1 MPTVLV
7 IGGYGLFGGRLVRR
21 LARQAG
27 LRIRVAGRS
36 LTAAQTLVSQL
47 QPRAIGQ
54 LQALALDASAP
65 GLTEA
70 IRSSAA
76 GLVVHCAG
84 PFQGQD
90 YRVAQACLDAGV
102 HYVDLADARDFVTG
116 IGALDAAACAAHVAI
131 ISGASSVP
139 ALSGAV
145 VDALTRGWRQV
156 QHIDIGISPGNRTER
171 GLSTVQAILSYCGQP
186 LPTAPGDAAVVGWRG
201 AYRHRYPA
209 PVGWRWLSPCDVPDL
224 SLLPS
229 RYPGQPRVRF
239 GAGLELAALHHGM
252 GVMAWM
258 RQIGWVRDW
267 SRHAPGLL
275 RVANLLRHL
284 GTATGAMHV
293 AVDGLD
299 AAGAPGRRL
308 WNLLATDDDGPDVPT
323 LAAAA
328 LVRQWSHGR
337 ALPSGARACLGLLDV
352 ADFVQAAEGLQIH
365 MDSIE

>member
-1 MPTVLV
+1 MSTVLV
-7 IGGYGLFGGRLVRR
+7 LGGYGLFGGRLVRR
-21 LARQAG
+21 LALQAG
-27 LRIRVAGRS
+27 LRIVVAGRS
-36 LTAAQTLVSQL
+36 LTAAQALVSQL
-47 QPRAIGQ
+47 QPSAIGQ
-54 LQALALDASAP
+54 LQACALDASAP

-70 IRSSAA
+70 IRATGA

-90 YRVAQACLDAGV
+90 YRVALACLDAGA
-102 HYVDLADARDFVTG
+102 HYIDLADARDFVTG
-116 IGALDAAACAAHVAI
+116 IGALNAAATSAGRAV

-139 ALSGAV
+139 ALSSAV

-171 GLSTVQAILSYCGQP
+171 GLSTVQAILSYCGKP

-209 PVGWRWLSPCDVPDL
+209 PVGGRWLSPCDVPDL
-224 SLLPS
+224 SLLPL

-252 GVMAWM
+252 GLMAWL

-299 AAGAPGRRL
+299 AAGTPCRRL
-308 WNLLATDDDGPDVPT
+308 WNLLATDDDGPYVPT

-328 LVRQWSHGR
+328 LVRQWRRGR
-337 ALPSGARACLGLLDV
+337 QLPSGARACLGLLDV
-352 ADFVQAAEGLQIH
+352 ADFGQAAAGLQIH
-365 MDSIE
+365 MDLIE